1 MQLTIS
7 NPTVISILESLSGK
21 LDLPVETIIE
31 LVLAY
36 TDSDKVL
43 AHGKQLSQ
51 ELKTEVTE

>member
-1 MQLTIS
+1 MQLTIN

-43 AHGKQLSQ
+43 DQGKQLSQ
-51 ELKTEVTE
+51 ELKSQVTE

>member
-1 MQLTIS
+1 MQINLT
-7 NPTVISILESLSGK
+7 NPTTISILHNLAIK

-36 TDSDKVL
+36 TDSEQVL

-51 ELKTEVTE
+51 EMKSEVTE

>member
-1 MQLTIS
+1 MQLNLT
-7 NPTVISILESLSGK
+7 NPLTTSILHNLSIK

-43 AHGKQLSQ
+43 DQGKQLSQ